1 MRAWAARSAKRF
13 PFQGTSGAT
22 LVWSLSHPV
31 WLPRAAAFKLV
42 PSGPCHLVP
51 FCSLSV
57 TKSGPTAVDSLSTV
71 DVADL
76 SSGVTTVVLAG
87 KERLLGRPSQHYGA
101 LTRADAPLPE
111 LPVR

>member
-1 MRAWAARSAKRF
+1 MCWRPGRTRLRWIASAA
-13 PFQGTSGAT
+13 
-22 LVWSLSHPV
+22 
-31 WLPRAAAFKLV
+31 
-42 PSGPCHLVP
+42 
-51 FCSLSV
+51 
-57 TKSGPTAVDSLSTV
+57 V

>member
-1 MRAWAARSAKRF
+1 
-13 PFQGTSGAT
+13 
-22 LVWSLSHPV
+22 
-31 WLPRAAAFKLV
+31 
-42 PSGPCHLVP
+42 
-51 FCSLSV
+51 
-57 TKSGPTAVDSLSTV
+57 VDSLSTV

-87 KERLLGRPSQHYGA
+87 KERLLGRPSAHYGA